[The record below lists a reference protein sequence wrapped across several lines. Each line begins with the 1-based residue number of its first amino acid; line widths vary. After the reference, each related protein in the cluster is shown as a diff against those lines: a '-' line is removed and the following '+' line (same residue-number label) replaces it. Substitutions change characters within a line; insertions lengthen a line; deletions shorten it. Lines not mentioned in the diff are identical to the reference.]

1 MNNFVMIIK
10 GEQVKKQLIAVVLVQ
25 FGEYGMNV
33 IICEIVV
40 QVGQNIVVIIY
51 YFGLKED
58 LYFVCVQWIVDF
70 IGEQFCLYVEEVECL
85 FV

>member
-10 GEQVKKQLIAVVLVQ
+10 GEQAKKQLIVVVLAQ

-33 IICEIVV
+33 IIREIVV

-51 YFGLKED
+51 YFGSKED

-70 IGEQFCLYVEEVECL
+70 IGEQFRSYVEEVERL
-85 FV
+85 FA